1 MICSGRNQIVCNLEE
16 GKAARCD
23 KTCSSTKL
31 CKRFSGYKGTGFSDF
46 QGLKLKPDLL
56 NPAIPGAPGKR
67 NERLSSRRRS

>member
-31 CKRFSGYKGTGFSDF
+31 CKRFYGYKGTVFFGFSRS
-46 QGLKLKPDLL
+46 Q
-56 NPAIPGAPGKR
+56 AKR
-67 NERLSSRRRS
+67 QIC